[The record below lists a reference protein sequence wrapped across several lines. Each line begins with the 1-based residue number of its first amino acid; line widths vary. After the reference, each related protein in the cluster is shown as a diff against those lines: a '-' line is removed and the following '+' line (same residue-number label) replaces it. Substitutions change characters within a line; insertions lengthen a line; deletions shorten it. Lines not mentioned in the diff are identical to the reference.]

1 MLVFWK
7 ERLVYLA
14 TPKTG
19 STAVEAALAPLA
31 TVAICDPPE
40 LKHTTVQRY
49 RRFLQ
54 PYLGMRDGKKFT
66 VVAVMREPVDWLGSW
81 YRYRQRDDIR
91 RADRR
96 TVGINFEAFVD
107 GYLADAPPEYA
118 RVGTQSDFLTPSRGD
133 GPDRLFRYENMP
145 ALVRFLEDRLDR
157 TITLP
162 EMNVSPKAATNL
174 APETLEKLRVHMDK
188 DFGLYQSI
196 GQEHP

>member
-19 STAVEAALAPLA
+19 STAIETALAPFA
-31 TVAICDPPE
+31 TLAICDPPE

-54 PYLGMRDGKKFT
+54 PFLGARDSRHFT
-66 VVAVMREPVDWLGSW
+66 VLAVMREPVDWLGSW

-96 TVGINFEAFVD
+96 TAGLSFEAFID
-107 GYLADAPPEYA
+107 GYLADTPPEYA
-118 RVGTQSDFLTPSRGD
+118 RVGTQSDFLTPSRGA

-157 TITLP
+157 AITLP
-162 EMNVSPKAATNL
+162 EANVSPKAATDL
-174 APETLEKLRVHMDK
+174 SAETLGKLRRHMDR
-188 DFGLYQSI
+188 DFRLYESI
-196 GQEHP
+196 A